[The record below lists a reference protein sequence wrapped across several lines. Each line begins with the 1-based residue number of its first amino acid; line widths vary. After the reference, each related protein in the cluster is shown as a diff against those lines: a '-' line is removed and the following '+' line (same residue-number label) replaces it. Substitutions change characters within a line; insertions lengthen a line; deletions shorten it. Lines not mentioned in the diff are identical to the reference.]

1 MILSILKSSIN
12 FGNPLEHFSSHIYKM
27 MQAFTYLKSFI
38 TELSSYPSTCS
49 TYEFIVLEITGLHL
63 I

>member
-38 TELSSYPSTCS
+38 TELSRYPCRHVPHMNSLCWK
-49 TYEFIVLEITGLHL
+49 
-63 I
+63 

>member
-1 MILSILKSSIN
+1 MILSIFKSSIN

-38 TELSSYPSTCS
+38 TELSGYPCRHVPHMNSLCWK
-49 TYEFIVLEITGLHL
+49 
-63 I
+63 